1 MAKQSNYNGFMRVRK
16 TDKNASLNKVK
27 KNIYDPDA
35 ADKIIAKTTDQIL
48 KESFER
54 VRERTYRTTSICI
67 KVLFYMEL
75 ADKFGFTPDQLKEL
89 NKMIEETSDS
99 ICKEYLTFDDIV
111 RVCQEEFG
119 MKFSKEDLINI
130 DPSLVDES
138 A

>member
-1 MAKQSNYNGFMRVRK
+1 MAKQSKYNGFMRVRK

-75 ADKFGFTPDQLKEL
+75 ADKFGFTPDQLKDL

-99 ICKEYLTFDDIV
+99 IYKEYLTFDDIV

>member
-1 MAKQSNYNGFMRVRK
+1 MAKQKGFMTIKK
-16 TDKNASLNKVK
+16 TDKNTSLNRAKSR
-27 KNIYDPDA
+27 IYDPDA
-35 ADKIIAKTTDQIL
+35 ADTIIAKTTDQIL

-54 VRERTYRTTSICI
+54 VRERTHRTTSICI

-75 ADKFGFTPDQLKEL
+75 ADKFGFTPDQLKDL
-89 NKMIEETSDS
+89 NKMIEEISDS
-99 ICKEYLTFDDIV
+99 ICKGYLTFDDIV

-138 A
+138 T